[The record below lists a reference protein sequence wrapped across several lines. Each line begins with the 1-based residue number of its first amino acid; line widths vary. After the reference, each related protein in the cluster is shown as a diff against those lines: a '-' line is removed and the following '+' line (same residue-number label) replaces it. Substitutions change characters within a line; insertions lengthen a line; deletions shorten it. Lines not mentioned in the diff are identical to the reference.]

1 MSNVGE
7 APREVASLAKNGQK
21 IDAAEVESHP
31 VTMSALAQ
39 KSSAAGSSASNVSL
53 AAHFSEVLTD
63 CHV

>member
-39 KSSAAGSSASNVSL
+39 KANGVSL